1 MLPICKRNFNHAML
15 LPEISIT
22 KILAKL
28 KYAML
33 LYQQKFKSINSEV

>member
-1 MLPICKRNFNHAML
+1 ML

-22 KILAKL
+22 VAKL

-33 LYQQKFKSINSEV
+33 LYQQKFKNINSEV

>member
-1 MLPICKRNFNHAML
+1 MLPICKRNFHAML

-33 LYQQKFKSINSEV
+33 LYQQKFKNINSEV